1 MLIGEIAALGTAFC
15 WVVSSTSFEY
25 SGKRVGTLVL
35 NLMRLIVAFLII
47 SVINFFLTDGFRNT
61 GLTTGGIGYLMIS
74 GIIGFVLGDLFLF
87 QAYIEIGARISL
99 LIMSMAPPLTAVMGY
114 LILGETLTLMQMVG
128 MAVTLSGIAL
138 VVLGKEKGSNR
149 VVIRHPVKGLTFAF
163 LGAFGQ
169 GLGMI
174 FSKLG
179 VKDLN
184 PFVATEVR
192 ILTGIICFAGII
204 TFTRSWSNFNSALKD
219 RKTMTGISI
228 GSLFGPVVGVSL
240 SLLAVKHT
248 STGVASTLMG
258 VVPVLILPVSILFF
272 KEKVAFKEVLGAIIG
287 VAGVGI
293 MFLR

>member
-1 MLIGEIAALGTAFC
+1 
-15 WVVSSTSFEY
+15 
-25 SGKRVGTLVL
+25 
-35 NLMRLIVAFLII
+35 
-47 SVINFFLTDGFRNT
+47 
-61 GLTTGGIGYLMIS
+61 
-74 GIIGFVLGDLFLF
+74 
-87 QAYIEIGARISL
+87 
-99 LIMSMAPPLTAVMGY
+99 MA
-114 LILGETLTLMQMVG
+114 G

-149 VVIRHPVKGLTFAF
+149 VVIRHPLKGLTYAF

-204 TFTRSWSNFNSALKD
+204 TFTRNWSNFNSAL
-219 RKTMTGISI
+219 I